1 VKRPQLLTI
10 GAAALLIAIIYFGAK
25 KKPNQSKPVAET
37 HSPDDGHNHGAEA
50 LTIDTFL
57 AIGKKNLSATQSAK
71 ISQLENSISRGD
83 VKDQQIHVYHQ
94 LAKYWHDSANSW
106 EPYAWYTAEAARLEN
121 SEKNLTFAAHLFLDN
136 LIRDDVAERR
146 KWKALQAKDLFERSL
161 KLNPVNDSSK
171 VGLGACY
178 LFGNISDNPMEG
190 IQKLK
195 EVADR
200 DSNNVY
206 AQITLAEGSLMTQQF
221 DKAESRLALVL
232 RHQPD
237 RLEAILMMADLKEK
251 TGHKQE
257 AADWYSKSLP
267 FINNEAIMAEINNRI
282 NELRK

>member
-1 VKRPQLLTI
+1 MKRPQWITLAVAVVLT
-10 GAAALLIAIIYFGAK
+10 AALYFFGKTVPAK
-25 KKPNQSKPVAET
+25 KTVAAPVEQ
-37 HSPDDGHNHGAEA
+37 HSPDDGHDHGAMSIDSILIMAKKQLKPAQAAVLDGLEA
-50 LTIDTFL
+50 
-57 AIGKKNLSATQSAK
+57 AVAK
-71 ISQLENSISRGD
+71 EK
-83 VKDQQIHVYHQ
+83 VKEEQVHIYHQ
-94 LAKYWHDSANSW
+94 LAKYWADTARIF
-106 EPYAWYTAEAARLEN
+106 EPYAWYTGEGARLEN
-121 SEKNLTFAAHLFLDN
+121 SEKSLTFAARLFLEN
-136 LIRDDVAERR
+136 LQTDGSEQRR
-146 KWKALQAKDLFERSL
+146 QWKALQAKDLFERSL

-267 FINNEAIMAEINNRI
+267 FINNEAIKAEINNRI

>member
-1 VKRPQLLTI
+1 MKRPQILTICAGILLT
-10 GAAALLIAIIYFGAK
+10 ALIYFGAK
-25 KKPNQSKPVAET
+25 KQPAKKSPVAEV
-37 HSPDDGHNHGAEA
+37 HSADDGHNHGAEA
-50 LTIDTFL
+50 ITIDTFL
-57 AIGKKNLSATQSAK
+57 TIGKRGLSVEQSAR
-71 ISQLENSISRGD
+71 ISQLENSITRGA

-94 LAKYWHDSANSW
+94 LAKFWHDTVNAW

-136 LIRDDVAERR
+136 LIRDNVAERR

-178 LFGNISDNPMEG
+178 LFGNITDNPMEG

-200 DSNNVY
+200 DSNNVF

-237 RLEAILMMADLKEK
+237 RLEALLMMADLKEK
-251 TGHKQE
+251 TGHKLE
-257 AADWYSKSLP
+257 AADWYNKSLP
-267 FINNEAIMAEINNRI
+267 FINNENIKSEIRKRI
-282 NELRK
+282 EELKK

>member
-1 VKRPQLLTI
+1 MKRPQLLTL
-10 GAAALLIAIIYFGAK
+10 GAAVLLIAIIYFGAK
-25 KKPNQSKPVAET
+25 KKPNKTKPVAEV
-37 HSPDDGHNHGAEA
+37 HSADDGHDHGATT

-57 AIGKKNLSATQSAK
+57 ALGKKELAAGQVAK
-71 ISQLENSISRGD
+71 ISQLENSISRGA

-94 LAKYWHDSANSW
+94 LAKFWHDSANSW

-171 VGLGACY
+171 VGLGACL

-190 IQKLK
+190 IQMLR

-206 AQITLAEGSLMTQQF
+206 AQITLAEGSLMTQQY
-221 DKAESRLALVL
+221 DKAESRLAHVL

-251 TGHKQE
+251 TGHKHE

-267 FINNEAIMAEINNRI
+267 FIKNEAIMAEIKNRVT
-282 NELRK
+282 ELRK